1 MLPSRISAKL
11 FIDQPT
17 QANLDNVIPIFHDWI
32 RDQKTDH
39 LLIDVV
45 DYRHVHNGPGVILIG
60 HEGDYAIDAAKGR
73 TGLLYTNKRS
83 RSDEDY
89 SKPQDALQ
97 NRLFKSVQALLHA
110 AVALEQEPAFSGK
123 FALSAREIEIT
134 FLDRLQTPN
143 SPETVAI
150 LTNIVAELA
159 AKLYPEQSV
168 RVDAIDLGANRTPV
182 IRLQTTE
189 RAATALEL
197 LSRLDRVPA

>member
-110 AVALEQEPAFSGK
+110 VTGAQSTPRRPKQSLRPIAALAESPPS
-123 FALSAREIEIT
+123 LT
-134 FLDRLQTPN
+134 FYLPIKSPN
-143 SPETVAI
+143 KA
-150 LTNIVAELA
+150 
-159 AKLYPEQSV
+159 
-168 RVDAIDLGANRTPV
+168 RVDNR
-182 IRLQTTE
+182 
-189 RAATALEL
+189 
-197 LSRLDRVPA
+197 